1 MIGLLHIRLSQTYMY
16 NDLYNI
22 VFQPLI
28 DVLTALAL
36 KNMKGNNISA
46 TSVKF
51 GKENRFKTS
60 ANSCSNSDDLAMCD
74 LFIKLFCIL
83 YLHLQ

>member
-1 MIGLLHIRLSQTYMY
+1 MIGLLHIRLSQAYMY
-16 NDLYNI
+16 NDLHV

-28 DVLTALAL
+28 DVSKALAL

-51 GKENRFKTS
+51 GKENRFITS
-60 ANSCSNSDDLAMCD
+60 ANSCSNSDDFAMCD
-74 LFIKLFCIL
+74 LFIKLFCTL